1 MNKGKLKK
9 LKKNK
14 EQFKRTIQK
23 KKKERKNDGYKDKL
37 KKEKTNIFK
46 VIVEKEKEEKSY
58 IGRK

>member
-23 KKKERKNDGYKDKL
+23 KKK
-37 KKEKTNIFK
+37 KEKMMVTKIN
-46 VIVEKEKEEKSY
+46 
-58 IGRK
+58 